1 MMITLQNSGMTARI
15 SLTGAELKSLR
26 DSSGNE
32 MIWPGDPNGWERSSP
47 LLFPI
52 VSNTR
57 GKKLLIKGKEY
68 DMPNHGVVRD
78 LPWEVEQPSP
88 DRAVFSVRENEE
100 TLSYYP
106 YRFSLTAEY
115 TLLPGGIR
123 LELTVRNTND
133 EPMPYC
139 IGTHPGLKVPF
150 ESSKGSDFSD
160 YSLLFDRPERQ
171 DCPLY
176 NFKDRQIDIDRRE
189 TFLSD
194 PQTLRLDHDVFN
206 RVDSV
211 ILDGL
216 NSRKVI
222 LKDNKTGEMVEY
234 RLQNFS
240 DLCVWNMM
248 NAKFLCVEAWQGLSV
263 LNTENNTLENKHNVV
278 TLAPGESKTHGLE
291 IEKI

>member
-1 MMITLQNSGMTARI
+1 MITLQNNGMTAHI

-26 DSSGNE
+26 DSAGNE
-32 MIWPGDPNGWERSSP
+32 MLWPGDPNGWERSSP

-57 GKKLLIKGKEY
+57 NKKLTIKGREY
-68 DMPNHGVVRD
+68 DMPNHGVVRN
-78 LPWEVEQPSP
+78 LPWEVEQPSAE
-88 DRAVFSVRENEE
+88 RAVFSVCENEE
-100 TLSYYP
+100 TLSHYP

-123 LELTVRNTND
+123 LELTVHNTND

-160 YSLLFDRPERQ
+160 YSLLFDQPERQ

-176 NFKDRQIDIDRRE
+176 NFKERQIDIDRRE

-194 PQTLRLDHDVFN
+194 PQTFRLDHNIFN

-211 ILDGL
+211 ILDNL
-216 NSRKVI
+216 KSRKVI
-222 LKDNKTGEMVEY
+222 LKDSKTGEAVEY

-263 LNTENNTLENKHNVV
+263 LNTEDNTLENKHNVV
-278 TLAPGESKTHGLE
+278 TLAPGESKTHILE
-291 IEKI
+291 IEKV